1 MEFCIGKCI
10 SDTQK
15 ICLEICFLN
24 MFCTLILHPFS
35 NLGVINWLKGYGRVH
50 LKCEHDDDNQSP
62 VANRPKKQKALLSWY
77 PVFTASNYSTEVT
90 EDAYLNTLRLLKW
103 DGKRMAKR
111 FTTGWLYS
119 TWTWLWLNCLP
130 GYLTIPDLLNCDLM
144 SNLTL
149 RELCWLWLTVYWV
162 TWL

>member
-15 ICLEICFLN
+15 TCLKICFLD

-90 EDAYLNTLRLLKW
+90 EDAYLNTLRSLKMRW
-103 DGKRMAKR
+103 KKNGQE
-111 FTTGWLYS
+111 
-119 TWTWLWLNCLP
+119 
-130 GYLTIPDLLNCDLM
+130 IH
-144 SNLTL
+144 
-149 RELCWLWLTVYWV
+149 YWV
-162 TWL
+162 TLLYLNLTVAELSTGLLDYT